1 MKISGHKTDS
11 MFRRYA
17 IGDEVA
23 LQSALLR
30 TQRYVKTVKES
41 VVAMPAKLGP
51 RSERGQFGYSGAPTV
66 ARRAGKGLKRNG
78 SSGRTRTYNPPVNSR
93 MLCH

>member
-1 MKISGHKTDS
+1 MVDAGVPQSIAMKISGHKTDS

-66 ARRAGKGLKRNG
+66 ARRAGK
-78 SSGRTRTYNPPVNSR
+78 
-93 MLCH
+93 